1 MALLTGIL
9 LALVCAVV
17 WAVSEFV
24 TKLSLD
30 REEKWKVLF
39 HAQLFGGL
47 IALALIPDKARIT
60 SVFSF
65 AGWYLLLLGA
75 LNALGMYFLYRSVKA
90 KGIALT
96 SPINNASAVITV
108 ILGVLFYKE
117 SPTLLQWLAMAL
129 IMGSILALTLRKEG
143 KMAMDKEISFSAAAM
158 GIWGVFIFLMKQ
170 PSIIFGPLLFV
181 AGIKLLTACFSVPAL
196 IRKKMKVWNLK
207 RHVLLLV
214 ILLGLVDG
222 GGFLA
227 LSAAM
232 AQAPVSI
239 VSVIASASPALSVL
253 LGVLILK
260 EKLDRR
266 QTLGILGAIFGILLI
281 AL

>member
-1 MALLTGIL
+1 
-9 LALVCAVV
+9 
-17 WAVSEFV
+17 
-24 TKLSLD
+24 
-30 REEKWKVLF
+30 
-39 HAQLFGGL
+39 
-47 IALALIPDKARIT
+47 
-60 SVFSF
+60 
-65 AGWYLLLLGA
+65 
-75 LNALGMYFLYRSVKA
+75 
-90 KGIALT
+90 
-96 SPINNASAVITV
+96 
-108 ILGVLFYKE
+108 
-117 SPTLLQWLAMAL
+117 
-129 IMGSILALTLRKEG
+129 
-143 KMAMDKEISFSAAAM
+143 
-158 GIWGVFIFLMKQ
+158 
-170 PSIIFGPLLFV
+170 
-181 AGIKLLTACFSVPAL
+181 VPAL